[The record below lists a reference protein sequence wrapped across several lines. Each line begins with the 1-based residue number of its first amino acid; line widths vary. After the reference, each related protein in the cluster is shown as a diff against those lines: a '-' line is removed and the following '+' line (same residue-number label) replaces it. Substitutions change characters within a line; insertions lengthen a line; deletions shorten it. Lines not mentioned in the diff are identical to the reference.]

1 MSVASPADR
10 PCVLVAGGAGYIGS
24 HACEALSRA
33 GYEPV
38 TYDNLSF
45 GHREMVRFGPLEEG
59 DIRDGDRLTQVMRRR
74 RPVAVMHFA
83 ALISVGESVQDPAIY
98 YDNNVR
104 GALSLL
110 DAMRS
115 CGIDK
120 LVFSSTAAVYGL
132 PERQPIA
139 EDAMLAPINPY
150 GRTKLMIEQALA
162 DYGAAYGLRSVAL
175 RYFNACG
182 AHPSGE
188 IGEMHEP
195 ETHLIPRALMA
206 AQGRIEALDV
216 MGTDYATP
224 DGTALRDYIHV
235 CDLADAHVAA
245 LRHLERGGPTAA
257 MNLGTGRAFSVKEI
271 LAAAE
276 RAIGR
281 PVPVRYAPRR
291 AGDPPM
297 LIADPGLA
305 KRTLGWEAK
314 WTDID
319 AIIASAWR
327 WAERTA
333 TQERK
338 DPPRQAA
345 RAKAARMGPRS

>member
-1 MSVASPADR
+1 MAER
-10 PCVLVAGGAGYIGS
+10 PSVLVAGGAGYIGS
-24 HACEALSRA
+24 HACEALAQA

-38 TYDNLSF
+38 AYDNLSF

-59 DIRDGDRLTQVMRRR
+59 DIRDRERLVEVMRRH

-83 ALISVGESVQDPAIY
+83 ALIAVGESVQDPAIY

-104 GALSLL
+104 GALNLL
-110 DAMRS
+110 DAMRQ
-115 CGIDK
+115 CGVDK

-132 PERQPIA
+132 PETQPITEQA
-139 EDAMLAPINPY
+139 AQAPINPY

-162 DYGAAYGLRSVAL
+162 DYGSAYGLRSVSL

-206 AQGRIEALDV
+206 LLGQIEALDV
-216 MGTDYATP
+216 MGQDYPTP

-245 LRHLERGGPTAA
+245 LRYLERGGETAA
-257 MNLGTGRAFSVKEI
+257 MNLGTGRGFSVREI
-271 LAAAE
+271 LQAAE
-276 RAIGR
+276 RVVGR
-281 PVPVRYAPRR
+281 SVPARFAPRR

-305 KRTLGWEAK
+305 R
-314 WTDID
+314 
-319 AIIASAWR
+319 R
-327 WAERTA
+327 R
-333 TQERK
+333 R
-338 DPPRQAA
+338 
-345 RAKAARMGPRS
+345 

>member
-1 MSVASPADR
+1 MAER
-10 PCVLVAGGAGYIGS
+10 PSVLVAGGAGYIGS
-24 HACEALSRA
+24 HACEALAQA

-38 TYDNLSF
+38 AYDNLSF

-59 DIRDGDRLTQVMRRR
+59 DIRDRERLVEVMRRH

-83 ALISVGESVQDPAIY
+83 ALIAVGESVQDPAIY

-104 GALSLL
+104 GALNLL
-110 DAMRS
+110 DAMRQ
-115 CGIDK
+115 CGVDK

-132 PERQPIA
+132 PETQPITEQA
-139 EDAMLAPINPY
+139 AQAPINPY

-162 DYGAAYGLRSVAL
+162 DYGSAYGLRSVSL

-206 AQGRIEALDV
+206 LLGQIEALDV
-216 MGTDYATP
+216 MGQDYPTP

-245 LRHLERGGPTAA
+245 LRYLERGGETAA
-257 MNLGTGRAFSVKEI
+257 MNLGTGRGFSVREI
-271 LAAAE
+271 LQAAE
-276 RAIGR
+276 RVVGR
-281 PVPVRYAPRR
+281 SVPARFAPRR

-305 KRTLGWEAK
+305 RRTLGWEAK

-319 AIIASAWR
+319 AIIASAWT
-327 WAERTA
+327 WA
-333 TQERK
+333 QK
-338 DPPRQAA
+338 QAQ
-345 RAKAARMGPRS
+345 

>member
-1 MSVASPADR
+1 MSDPPSAGR

-24 HACEALSRA
+24 HACEALARE

-38 TYDNLSF
+38 AYDNLSF
-45 GHREMVRFGPLEEG
+45 GHREMVRFGPFEQG
-59 DIRDGDRLTQVMRRR
+59 DIRDRERLIEVMRRR
-74 RPVAVMHFA
+74 RPAAVMHFA
-83 ALISVGESVQDPAIY
+83 ALIAVGESVQDPAIY

-104 GALSLL
+104 GALNLL
-110 DAMRS
+110 DAMRT
-115 CGIDK
+115 CGVDK

-132 PERQPIA
+132 PETQPITEQA
-139 EDAMLAPINPY
+139 AKAPINPY

-206 AQGRIEALDV
+206 ALGQIEALDV
-216 MGTDYATP
+216 MGQDYPTP

-245 LRHLERGGPTAA
+245 LRYLERGGETAA
-257 MNLGTGRAFSVKEI
+257 MNLGTGRGFSVKDI
-271 LAAAE
+271 LQSAE
-276 RAIGR
+276 RVIGR
-281 PVPVRYAPRR
+281 PAPTRFAPRR

-297 LIADPGLA
+297 LIADPSLA
-305 KRTLGWEAK
+305 RKTLGWEAK

-319 AIIASAWR
+319 AIIASAWT
-327 WAERTA
+327 WA
-333 TQERK
+333 QQ
-338 DPPRQAA
+338 QA
-345 RAKAARMGPRS
+345 G

>member
-1 MSVASPADR
+1 MADPSSADR

-24 HACEALSRA
+24 HACEALARS

-38 TYDNLSF
+38 AYDSLSF
-45 GHREMVRFGPLEEG
+45 GHREMVRFGPFEQG
-59 DIRDGDRLTQVMRRR
+59 DIRDRDRLIEVMRRR

-83 ALISVGESVQDPAIY
+83 ALIAVGESVQDPAIY

-104 GALSLL
+104 GALALL
-110 DAMRS
+110 DAMRA
-115 CGIDK
+115 CGVDK

-132 PERQPIA
+132 PEVQPITEQA
-139 EDAMLAPINPY
+139 AKAPINPY

-162 DYGAAYGLRSVAL
+162 DYSSAYGLRSVAL

-206 AQGRIEALDV
+206 LLGQIEALDV
-216 MGTDYATP
+216 MGTDYPTP

-245 LRHLERGGPTAA
+245 LRYLEKGGDTAA
-257 MNLGTGRAFSVKEI
+257 MNLGTGRGFSVKEI
-271 LAAAE
+271 LQSAE
-276 RAIGR
+276 RVAGR
-281 PVPVRYAPRR
+281 PVPARFAPRR

-297 LIADPGLA
+297 LIADPSLA
-305 KRTLGWEAK
+305 KSTLGWEAK

-327 WAERTA
+327 WA
-333 TQERK
+333 Q
-338 DPPRQAA
+338 RQV
-345 RAKAARMGPRS
+345 